1 MSNRTTD
8 LAYALGWRVVR
19 VLPERLAARGFDAAA
34 DWATRREGK
43 GVRRLRANLAR
54 VVPEGTDLDALTRA
68 AMRSYARYWLEVF
81 RLQDMPAERYLG
93 GQFFLGDEFHLR
105 DAYAAGKGLI
115 LALPHMGS
123 WELAGAW
130 LVATGIPFTT
140 VAERLKPESLFDRFV
155 AFRES
160 LGMEVIPLTG
170 GAEPPSG
177 LLAERLLAG
186 GCLCLLADRDLSDSG
201 VPVDFFG
208 GQARMAAGPA
218 ALALRTGAALVPTAL
233 WFDGK
238 GWNGRIYP
246 PVEHTDVAT
255 MTQEMADAFADAIAA
270 HPADW
275 HMLQRIWPD
284 PPAPAADPAQ
294 ADPTQADPTGT
305 DLAEADPT
313 R

>member
-1 MSNRTTD
+1 MSSRTTD
-8 LAYALGWRVVR
+8 LSYALGWRVVR
-19 VLPERLAARGFDAAA
+19 VLPERLAARCFDAAA
-34 DWATRREGK
+34 DWATRRGGK

-81 RLQDMPAERYLG
+81 RLQDMPRERYVSD
-93 GQFFLGDEFHLR
+93 QFFLNDEFHLR

-170 GAEPPSG
+170 GAEPPSA

-186 GCLCLLADRDLSDSG
+186 GCLCLLADRDLSASG

-208 GQARMAAGPA
+208 ARARMAAGPA

-238 GWNGRIYP
+238 GWGGQIYP

-255 MTQEMADAFADAIAA
+255 MTQEMADAFADSIAS
-270 HPADW
+270 HPVDW

-284 PPAPAADPAQ
+284 PPAPAEDRVEV
-294 ADPTQADPTGT
+294 G
-305 DLAEADPT
+305 PT

>member
-1 MSNRTTD
+1 MSSRTTD
-8 LAYALGWRVVR
+8 LGYALGWRVVR
-19 VLPERLAARGFDAAA
+19 LLPERLAARGFAAAA
-34 DWATRREGK
+34 DRATRRDGK

-54 VVPEGTDLDALTRA
+54 VAPEGTDLEALTRA

-81 RLQDMPAERYLG
+81 RLQDMPPERYLG
-93 GQFFLGDEFHLR
+93 DMFLHDEFYLR
-105 DAYAAGKGLI
+105 DAYAAGKGMVI
-115 LALPHMGS
+115 ALPHVGN
-123 WELAGAW
+123 WEVAGAW

-170 GAEPPSG
+170 GAEPPSA
-177 LLAERLLAG
+177 LLTERLLAG
-186 GCLCLLADRDLSDSG
+186 GCLCLLADRDLSSRG

-208 GQARMAAGPA
+208 AQARMAAGPA
-218 ALALRTGAALVPTAL
+218 ALALRTGAALVPTVL

-238 GWNGRIYP
+238 GWSGRIYP

-255 MTQEMADAFADAIAA
+255 MTQAMADAFADSIAA

-284 PPAPAADPAQ
+284 SPDPAADQ
-294 ADPTQADPTGT
+294 AP
-305 DLAEADPT
+305 
-313 R
+313 